1 MRYCALVAGLTQ
13 LQGDLQL
20 TVMGIL
26 WRLGQATVEDV
37 RNQLPSESR
46 GAYTTVQTVLN
57 RLADR
62 GLIERRK
69 DARAILYVPALSEA
83 EYLSRSITRTLAGA
97 SSDARQAALAELIG
111 GLRHDELSE
120 IQRIARSIEERRGR

>member
-1 MRYCALVAGLTQ
+1 MSGRTP

-20 TVMGIL
+20 QIMRVL
-26 WRLGQATVEDV
+26 WQLGEGSVEAV
-37 RNQLPSESR
+37 REALPDASR

-62 GLIERRK
+62 TLLTRERRG
-69 DARAILYVPALSEA
+69 RMLVYRPMISEA
-83 EYLSRSITRTLAGA
+83 EYLSQSIHRTLATA

-111 GLRHDELSE
+111 GLERDELSE
-120 IQRIARSIEERRGR
+120 IRRIARSIGRRRRGA